1 MSVIK
6 SGTLINDSQGKIIH
20 TKIGE
25 TIAIDYQPASIVD
38 HDDFKHLSVDCS
50 QEYFSDTVIPG
61 RKCKKKTGTNC
72 YKKVL
77 NT

>member
-25 TIAIDYQPASIVD
+25 MIAIDYQPALIVD
-38 HDDFKHLSVDCS
+38 YDGFKHSSMDCS
-50 QEYFSDTVIPG
+50 
-61 RKCKKKTGTNC
+61 
-72 YKKVL
+72 
-77 NT
+77 

>member
-6 SGTLINDSQGKIIH
+6 SGTLINDSQGKI
-20 TKIGE
+20 GE
-25 TIAIDYQPASIVD
+25 MIAIDYQPVSIVD
-38 HDDFKHLSVDCS
+38 HDGFKHLSVDCS
-50 QEYFSDTVIPG
+50 QESFSDTVIPG
-61 RKCKKKTGTNC
+61 RNCKKKIGTNC